1 MSFEVVSKFEKLIAD
16 FFEAPYAIA
25 TDSCTHAIEL
35 SLRYSNITSRVAIP
49 TRTYISLPFIMQ
61 KLNITWNWKDERWK
75 NFYKID
81 GTNIYDAAVLWQ
93 RGSYIKDTFMC
104 ISFQFQKHL
113 SIGRGGMILTD
124 SKDAYETLM
133 KMSYDGRIRDLPW
146 REQNISSFGFHYYMP
161 PESAQIGIEKF
172 EIAVK
177 KEPIIWTSEDYPNL
191 RKMNVFRS

>member
-1 MSFEVVSKFEKLIAD
+1 MSFEVVCKFEKLIAD

-172 EIAVK
+172 KIAVK

>member
-1 MSFEVVSKFEKLIAD
+1 MSFEVVCKFEKLIAD

>member
-61 KLNITWNWKDERWK
+61 KLNISWDWKNERWK
-75 NFYKID
+75 NFYRID

-124 SKDAYETLM
+124 SKDAYETLI

-161 PESAQIGIEKF
+161 PESAQIGIEKY
-172 EIAVK
+172 EKAVK
-177 KEPIIWTSEDYPNL
+177 KEPRIWTSEDYPNL
-191 RKMNVFRS
+191 RKMDVFRS